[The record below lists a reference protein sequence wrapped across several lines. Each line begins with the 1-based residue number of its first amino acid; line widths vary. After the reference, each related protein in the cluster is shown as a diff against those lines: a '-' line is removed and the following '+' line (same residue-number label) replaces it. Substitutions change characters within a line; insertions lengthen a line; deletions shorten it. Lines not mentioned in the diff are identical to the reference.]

1 MKKMIRVPVGA
12 TATVKKY
19 SYGGDEYLDYGWHKE
34 TLYPTGSL
42 KSLIND
48 LVCLQKQHRD
58 RYQNMGFEERRDCG
72 CYHDCSCRPSYV
84 LYGER
89 YETDVEYEF
98 RLKDEERKRILKEE
112 NDRTLYERLKD
123 QFGED

>member
-12 TATVKKY
+12 TATVKTHRG
-19 SYGGDEYLDYGWHKE
+19 STTEYLDYGWHRE
-34 TLYPTGSL
+34 TLYPTSSL
-42 KSLIND
+42 KSLINE
-48 LVCLQKQHRD
+48 LVCLQTEHRD
-58 RYQNMGFEERRDCG
+58 RYQKMGFEERRDCG
-72 CYHDCSCRPSYV
+72 CYHDCSCSPSYV

-98 RLKDEERKRILKEE
+98 RLRDEERKRIQKEE